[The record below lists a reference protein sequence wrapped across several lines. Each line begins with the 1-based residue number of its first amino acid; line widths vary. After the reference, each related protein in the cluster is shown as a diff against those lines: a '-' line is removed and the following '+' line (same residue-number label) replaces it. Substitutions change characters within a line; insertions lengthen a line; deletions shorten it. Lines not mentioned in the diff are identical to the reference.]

1 LSTSVGNAAELV
13 VVVMVAVCRI
23 VVGCVET
30 IVAGTV
36 VICVMFW
43 VCVVLCMEVLIC
55 VEVDNTVVGT
65 VESRV
70 VDTVVDAV
78 IEKVVV
84 VKGVIGEVV
93 ELLAVLDCDVVTVM
107 TRAGVFR
114 FFLVSTIV
122 TGMIITRN
130 SKTITSPIRN
140 HKHLRPRTLGL

>member
-1 LSTSVGNAAELV
+1 
-13 VVVMVAVCRI
+13 MVAVCRI

-36 VICVMFW
+36 VICVMIW

-55 VEVDNTVVGT
+55 VKVDNTVVGT

-84 VKGVIGEVV
+84 VKGAIGEGV
-93 ELLAVLDCDVVTVM
+93 ELLEVLDCDVVTIM
-107 TRAGVFR
+107 TRAGV

-140 HKHLRPRTLGL
+140 HKHLPPRTLGL

>member
-107 TRAGVFR
+107 TRVGV

>member
-1 LSTSVGNAAELV
+1 
-13 VVVMVAVCRI
+13 
-23 VVGCVET
+23 
-30 IVAGTV
+30 
-36 VICVMFW
+36 
-43 VCVVLCMEVLIC
+43 MEVLIC
-55 VEVDNTVVGT
+55 VEVDSTVVGT

-130 SKTITSPIRN
+130 SKTITSPIRS
-140 HKHLRPRTLGL
+140 HIHLRPRTLGL

>member
-1 LSTSVGNAAELV
+1 LNTSVGNAAELV

-36 VICVMFW
+36 VICVTFW

-55 VEVDNTVVGT
+55 VEVDNTVVVT

-78 IEKVVV
+78 VEKVVV
-84 VKGVIGEVV
+84 VKGVIGKVV
-93 ELLAVLDCDVVTVM
+93 ELLEVLDCDVVTVM
-107 TRAGVFR
+107 TRVGV

-122 TGMIITRN
+122 TGMIITRS